1 MREYIVGAGGGG
13 GKGGGGGSSSPVEE
27 PDSLH
32 SRDSVVVLDALCE
45 GEIFGLVDGLKS
57 VYLND
62 TPVQNANGSYNF
74 TNLQIGTSN
83 GTQLGVSGSAIMLSI
98 AADVRSEVAVVTRVM
113 QATPV
118 VRRIADLNVNAVDV
132 RVSTPRMVQGDNQ
145 GNQSATSI
153 NFIIEVNTNGGGYVA
168 RVTDT
173 FSGKTTSKYD
183 RTYRLALTGVGPWDI
198 RLTRLSADS
207 TTSLL
212 QNELW
217 FDALTAIISQRLSYP
232 NTALVAMAA
241 DARAFQSIP
250 KRSYDIKGLIVRVPS
265 NYNATTRVYTGLWDG
280 TFKLAW
286 TDNPAWCFY
295 DLLTN
300 ARYGLGAYL
309 PATAVDKWGLYT
321 IAQYCD
327 ALVPNGFGG
336 TEPRFTFNAYITT
349 RAEAF
354 TVVNQ
359 LASAFRGMVY
369 WANGTINAVQDAPL
383 DPTALFTRANVIDG
397 AFNYTGASRKAMH
410 TVALVQWND
419 PANAYQ
425 PAIEYVEDAAA
436 IAVYGVIEAQLAAVG
451 CTSRGQA
458 HRLGQWLLYSEKLE
472 QEVITFKS
480 AMDSAYVRPG
490 QIIKVQDAHRAGK
503 RVGGRLASTGSTV
516 SSLTLDA
523 PVTIESGKTYTVAV
537 VLPDGSIGSAPV
549 NNGVGATTS
558 LTLSGIGLAAV
569 PQPNAIWVLT
579 VSDLS
584 PTLWRVL
591 AVAEAAKNEYAITAL
606 AHNPSKFSGIENGTA
621 LQLPNAVSIPAMP
634 GAPQNITFVENVVK
648 NLGVV
653 HDTLTI
659 GWDSV
664 QYATK
669 YRVSWRSLPG
679 NFTDLPTT
687 SVTNAEVMNIPLGDI
702 EVRVSALNVLG
713 LEGPATVATVAVL
726 GVASS
731 AYAAAVPPVIDP
743 AAPVAT
749 VTGELFSTRVSWL
762 FGDSR
767 TDILSTEVWWAGTN
781 DRQVASRIA
790 QVPYP
795 ASEYLHVGLQPAQPC
810 YYWLRVVDTSA
821 NTSPWYPLLAIEGL
835 YATPIADPSV
845 LMMQLSHSL
854 GVAQLSPELGDN
866 FLAGNV
872 NGVATVGLNGN
883 MVVDGSIFA
892 NKINGTNLAVVDGTF
907 SGALSAASGS
917 FSGTLAGSDITGA
930 TGTFSGSLSAGTVD
944 ITKLI
949 GITTNYFTPGTY
961 TLTVP
966 ADKTSMR
973 VTLVG
978 GGGGGGGNRSGNT
991 YGGCGGGGSG
1001 TMRVAIFSGLA
1012 PGATYSLTVGKGGA
1026 ENANGFA
1033 TAIAGLVSAAGGI
1046 KGGLSAPIDS
1056 GGTGGTGGMN
1066 AGGNGG
1072 DGGYYG
1078 TNSAG
1083 ASGGGWGGGAGG
1095 TKISSFGGGGGG
1107 GGGYVSGVSAANGT
1121 FANYGYPGAGG
1132 RGYGAGGGGA
1142 GGMWGYGGAGAGGM
1156 AVIEFFN
1163 PNGVVIR
1170 NEYNELLSA
1179 LTRQGI
1185 ATV

>member
-503 RVGGRLASTGSTV
+503 RVGGRLASTGNTV

-634 GAPQNITFVENVVK
+634 GAVQNITFKEDLILAGGAVRSRVN
-648 NLGVV
+648 
-653 HDTLTI
+653 I
-659 GWDSV
+659 GWDAV
-664 QYATK
+664 QYGA
-669 YRVSWRSLPG
+669 YYQISWRPVPG
-679 NFTDLPTT
+679 NWNLLPLSMT
-687 SVTNAEVMNIPLGDI
+687 AD
-702 EVRVSALNVLG
+702 
-713 LEGPATVATVAVL
+713 AVL
-726 GVASS
+726 IDAPIGMMEVQVQAKNSLGIAGPVVTATAMLFGKTAPPEDVTQFFISRDASKIFFRWN
-731 AYAAAVPPVIDP
+731 PVIDLD
-743 AAPVAT
+743 VA
-749 VTGELFSTRVSWL
+749 GYEIR
-762 FGDSR
+762 
-767 TDILSTEVWWAGTN
+767 
-781 DRQVASRIA
+781 
-790 QVPYP
+790 
-795 ASEYLHVGLQPAQPC
+795 
-810 YYWLRVVDTSA
+810 
-821 NTSPWYPLLAIEGL
+821 
-835 YATPIADPSV
+835 
-845 LMMQLSHSL
+845 
-854 GVAQLSPELGDN
+854 LGDTWE
-866 FLAGNV
+866 V
-872 NGVATVGLNGN
+872 
-883 MVVDGSIFA
+883 
-892 NKINGTNLAVVDGTF
+892 AVVIGSSATHNWSTTLSQGGQF
-907 SGALSAASGS
+907 LIKALDTTGNYSRNAAAAILPANIAINVVALDDDATYGWPGLKTSLTRLGSALTLGYLYSLNALP
-917 FSGTLAGSDITGA
+917 GTLDSYPQNLMA
-930 TGTFSGSLSAGTVD
+930 TGGVLSAGNYLTDIHDMGVILSATISIAPHLAPVQLGLTLAAMPQTLIMYSRGWTLNGSDGGIASYYEINTSLDNLVWSGWRPFMPGLFTFRFYQLRANFTVQPGFQISFAAFPVSLD
-944 ITKLI
+944 MPDRVERHTGLAIPSAGLVLAFDSS
-949 GITTNYFTPGTY
+949 FTAIYTLHLTLQNGAAGDSY
-961 TLTVP
+961 TLT
-966 ADKTSMR
+966 
-973 VTLVG
+973 
-978 GGGGGGGNRSGNT
+978 NRSN
-991 YGGCGGGGSG
+991 SG
-1001 TMRVAIFSGLA
+1001 VTI
-1012 PGATYSLTVGKGGA
+1012 
-1026 ENANGFA
+1026 NGF
-1033 TAIAGLVSAAGGI
+1033 
-1046 KGGLSAPIDS
+1046 D
-1056 GGTGGTGGMN
+1056 
-1066 AGGNGG
+1066 
-1072 DGGYYG
+1072 
-1078 TNSAG
+1078 SAG
-1083 ASGGGWGGGAGG
+1083 VAKVITADLD
-1095 TKISSFGGGGGG
+1095 I
-1107 GGGYVSGVSAANGT
+1107 
-1121 FANYGYPGAGG
+1121 YGY
-1132 RGYGAGGGGA
+1132 
-1142 GGMWGYGGAGAGGM
+1142 
-1156 AVIEFFN
+1156 
-1163 PNGVVIR
+1163 
-1170 NEYNELLSA
+1170 
-1179 LTRQGI
+1179 
-1185 ATV
+1185 